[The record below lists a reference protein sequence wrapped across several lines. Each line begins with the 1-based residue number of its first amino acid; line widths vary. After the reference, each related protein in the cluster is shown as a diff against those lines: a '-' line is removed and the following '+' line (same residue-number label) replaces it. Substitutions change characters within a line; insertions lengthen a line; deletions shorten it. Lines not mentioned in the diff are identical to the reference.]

1 MSPTRY
7 AKVRAR
13 AYYQRHPELLQGE
26 GRMNGDRD
34 DGGLELITRSTLI
47 TLRRRSEVVHVDC
60 QRQDRLVPLAECDGC
75 ERRHGARHEA
85 GTGRPTVLCEL
96 PRRRFDGDEER
107 TPISALVPSRVDCV
121 TPEVSAEAAAGLLAE
136 ARLEVVPVV
145 DAEGRPV
152 GELSRAAAFGASPGQ
167 QVRDRMRWSSAQL
180 VDQVSVAEA
189 SRQMVDQSLHR
200 MPVVAG
206 DGELVGVV
214 SSLDVLGFVT
224 GRRPRVVVE
233 SRPGGGVLVA
243 IDPRSKQEPATVKTV
258 RLRWRG
264 LEVDVARHRVLVDG
278 APLRLRRMEYR
289 ILTLLLQQPGRLL
302 TRSFIIGELWGG
314 REDVA
319 ARTVDTHVRRLRQAL
334 GPYGA
339 LVETSHGF
347 GYRLGEP

>member
-1 MSPTRY
+1 MDGDGED
-7 AKVRAR
+7 RA
-13 AYYQRHPELLQGE
+13 
-26 GRMNGDRD
+26 
-34 DGGLELITRSTLI
+34 LELITRSTLI
-47 TLRRRSEVVHVDC
+47 TPRQRSEVVHVDC
-60 QRQDRLVPLAECDGC
+60 LRQDRLVPIRDCDGC
-75 ERRHGARHEA
+75 GRRHGARHEA
-85 GTGRPTVLCEL
+85 GSGKPTVLCEL
-96 PRRRFDGDEER
+96 PRRRFDGDDER

-136 ARLEVVPVV
+136 QRLEVVSVV
-145 DAEGRPV
+145 DDEGRPV

-180 VDQVSVAEA
+180 QDQTTVAEA
-189 SRQMVDQSLHR
+189 SRQMVEHALHR
-200 MPVVAG
+200 MPVVAS

-224 GRRPRVVVE
+224 GQRKPRVVA
-233 SRPGGGVLVA
+233 SSPGNGVVVA
-243 IDPRSKQEPATVKTV
+243 IGPQVKHGSAPPQTV

-289 ILTLLLQQPGRLL
+289 ILMLLLQQPGRLL
-302 TRSFIIGELWGG
+302 TRSFIIRELWGG

>member
-1 MSPTRY
+1 MDGDGED
-7 AKVRAR
+7 RA
-13 AYYQRHPELLQGE
+13 
-26 GRMNGDRD
+26 
-34 DGGLELITRSTLI
+34 LELITRSTLI
-47 TLRRRSEVVHVDC
+47 TARQKSEVVHVDC
-60 QRQDRLVPLAECDGC
+60 LRQDRLVPISDCDGC
-75 ERRHGARHEA
+75 GRRHGARHEA
-85 GTGRPTVLCEL
+85 GSGKPTVLCEL

-136 ARLEVVPVV
+136 QRLEVVPVV

-180 VDQVSVAEA
+180 HDQVTVAEA
-189 SRQMVDQSLHR
+189 SRQMVDHALHR
-200 MPVVAG
+200 MPVVAS

-224 GRRPRVVVE
+224 GQRKPRVVVA
-233 SRPGGGVLVA
+233 SSSSDGVIAA
-243 IDPRSKQEPATVKTV
+243 IDPRLKPEPAPAPTV

-289 ILTLLLQQPGRLL
+289 ILLLLLQQPGRLL
-302 TRSFIIGELWGG
+302 TRSFIIRELWGG

-334 GPYGA
+334 GPYGD

-347 GYRLGEP
+347 GYRLGDP